1 MKIVVRNAVT
11 KDVAELVQLE
21 NNAFESDRISR
32 RSFRHALNSKN
43 SAILVAV
50 FQGEGSDQGDENI
63 ISSESIVGYALLH
76 LHQGTRLARLYSIAV
91 VEEVRGN
98 GVAQMLLESSE
109 TEALSKNKIM
119 LRLEVNEHNQPAI
132 KLYEKLGYRKFGQ
145 YDAYYEDLSNA
156 LRMQKRIRHLSQ
168 KRVSVA
174 LPWIQQGT
182 PFTCGPAS
190 LQMGLTALIPSYK
203 ANPDDELQ
211 IWREA
216 TTIFMTSGHGGCH
229 PMGLALAAKKR
240 GASVDV
246 WLSEEA
252 PLFVDGVRDALKK
265 DIVTR
270 VHNMFAKDCMDSH
283 IAVRYFTMTL
293 DDLLIAFD
301 SGSIPIILI
310 STYRMD
316 GKKAPH
322 WVVLS
327 GYDEQCIYVHDP
339 DPSSDEH
346 SSVDCQYV
354 PVAREDFEKMSRF
367 GQSRLQTAVLLSAK

>member
-1 MKIVVRNAVT
+1 MRNAVT
-11 KDVAELVQLE
+11 KELTELVQLE

-32 RSFRHALNSKN
+32 RSFRHALNSTN
-43 SAILVAV
+43 STILVAV
-50 FQGEGSDQGDENI
+50 YQDEGDDHKEGALVRADK
-63 ISSESIVGYALLH
+63 IVGYALLH

-91 VEEVRGN
+91 SEAVRGK
-98 GVAQMLLESSE
+98 GVAKMLLESCE
-109 TEALSKNKIM
+109 NEALSKNKIM
-119 LRLEVNEHNQPAI
+119 LRLEVNEHNLPAI
-132 KLYEKLGYRKFGQ
+132 RLYEKLGYRKFGH

-168 KRVSVA
+168 ERVSVA

-203 ANPDDELQ
+203 ADPDDELQ

-240 GASVDV
+240 GAIAEV
-246 WLSEEA
+246 WLNEKA

-270 VHNMFAKDCMDSH
+270 VHTMFVKECIEAD
-283 IAVRYFTMTL
+283 ITVRYFTMTL
-293 DDLLIAFD
+293 ESLLAAFD
-301 SGSIPIILI
+301 SGYLPIILI

-339 DPSSDEH
+339 DPSSDAH

-354 PVAREDFEKMSRF
+354 PIAREDFEKMSRF